1 SIRGLYNLTN
11 FAVPTSSN
19 VDFVIIVQI
28 HDRVKYLNALIQS
41 LSKVANIDRVL
52 LVFSCDF
59 NSDEIHNLIRG
70 IKFCKTLRITFPFNI
85 QRYEHEFPGQSPSD
99 CSEDGKNINCTNFNS
114 TDIKGQ
120 HRKANL
126 AQIKHHWWWKL
137 NYMFELVMPK
147 FGLENK
153 FLVLLEEDHIV
164 APDFL
169 HTLRLIVENRKNF
182 CSGCELI
189 CLGAYPNSFNNYA
202 ENANKLAVEV
212 WFSSKNNMG
221 MVIDEQ
227 LWRKIQNCSKLSIQC
242 LPKKLEVIYTESP
255 RVIHI
260 GDCGVHWHKCEN
272 DHRSLDLALDLFKS
286 ANASFFPSKLEVLRT
301 SKRMFGVPSAA
312 NGGWAD
318 PRDQRLCELNTHPL
332 AVDDPRLVLIKARA
346 VLDGEN

>member
-1 SIRGLYNLTN
+1 
-11 FAVPTSSN
+11 
-19 VDFVIIVQI
+19 
-28 HDRVKYLNALIQS
+28 
-41 LSKVANIDRVL
+41 
-52 LVFSCDF
+52 
-59 NSDEIHNLIRG
+59 
-70 IKFCKTLRITFPFNI
+70 
-85 QRYEHEFPGQSPSD
+85 
-99 CSEDGKNINCTNFNS
+99 
-114 TDIKGQ
+114 
-120 HRKANL
+120 
-126 AQIKHHWWWKL
+126 
-137 NYMFELVMPK
+137 MFELVMPK

-169 HTLRLIVENRKNF
+169 HTLRLIVNPYRMRVYPYCKRNAGKPVPHAGMRVNPHCMPECSF